1 MQSTLDT
8 ACVVSYNSKDRR
20 LVLGGG
26 QGSSWNTRPK
36 PSLLAGVL
44 AALERVCVCVCA
56 HIYDC
61 VCPYVVWGRGVE
73 AKVVFKIHL
82 CRSPGSPSRDKQCSQ
97 KEIII
102 KNCRGLLITPFSHA
116 TAVVGRVVCCRYCP
130 WCCYCPAGLYTLQ
143 A

>member
-8 ACVVSYNSKDRR
+8 ACVVSYNSKVCR

-26 QGSSWNTRPK
+26 QGSSRNTRLK
-36 PSLLAGVL
+36 PSLLAGVS
-44 AALERVCVCVCA
+44 AAFERVCMCVCT
-56 HIYDC
+56 HIYDS
-61 VCPYVVWGRGVE
+61 VCACVVWGKGVE
-73 AKVVFKIHL
+73 VKVVFKIHL
-82 CRSPGSPSRDKQCSQ
+82 CRSPLRDKQCSQ

-102 KNCRGLLITPFSHA
+102 KNGRGLLLTPFSHA